1 MTYSL
6 EDVKTLEVV
15 NLIDTGSHLVH
26 DGMTPIEPTM
36 TTTAS
41 TLELT
46 PRLATSHG
54 PRPLVQVRVSVAVL
68 VALLPVALLL
78 ATEVGLPL

>member
-1 MTYSL
+1 MTS
-6 EDVKTLEVV
+6 
-15 NLIDTGSHLVH
+15 
-26 DGMTPIEPTM
+26 IEPTM

-54 PRPLVQVRVSVAVL
+54 LRPLVQVCVSVVAL
-68 VALLPVALLL
+68 VALLLPVALLL
-78 ATEVGLPL
+78 AAGVGLPL